1 MRKQKAF
8 FPGAGWVKNIKSK
21 TNGNNNLSISS
32 CKEKKE
38 ERRKWDKDCEIGII
52 SAFGNVPFR
61 KSVLKRGL
69 SLP

>member
-21 TNGNNNLSISS
+21 TNGNNNLPISS
-32 CKEKKE
+32 CKKE

-52 SAFGNVPFR
+52 FAFGNVLFR
-61 KSVLKRGL
+61 KGVLKRGL